1 MIEFLRHIHSWRR
14 SVFLGKIIVLA
25 GNVGAG
31 KSTIASAIS
40 EGLGFS
46 IHYESVSDNPFLED
60 FYYDQKR
67 WSYHLQTYFLFHRYC
82 SLKQA
87 EEKDNTV
94 FDRSIYEDREIFAR
108 NLFETGK
115 MSQREFAAYVT
126 MFDSMIKYLKKPD
139 LLVYIDA
146 DVDTILSRIRRRGRQ
161 METAVPIAYWEQ
173 LDRLY
178 SQWIEE
184 YDLSPVYKID
194 ARSVDIVIN
203 PEKTER
209 IIGEI
214 KRIL

>member
-1 MIEFLRHIHSWRR
+1 MKVGR
-14 SVFLGKIIVLA
+14 IIVLA

-31 KSTIASAIS
+31 KSTVASAIA
-40 EGLGFS
+40 EGLGFN

-67 WSYHLQTYFLFHRYC
+67 WSYHLQTYFLYHRYC
-82 SLKQA
+82 SLKEA
-87 EEKDNTV
+87 EKNEDTV
-94 FDRSIYEDREIFAR
+94 FDRSIYEDKEIFAR
-108 NLFETGK
+108 NLFATGK
-115 MSQREFAAYVT
+115 MSEREFSAYAT

-146 DVDTILSRIRRRGRQ
+146 DVDTILARIRRRGRQ

-178 SQWIEE
+178 TSWIRE
-184 YDLSPVYKID
+184 YDLSPIYTID

-203 PEKTER
+203 PEKAER
-209 IIGEI
+209 ITKEI
-214 KRIL
+214 KGLL

>member
-1 MIEFLRHIHSWRR
+1 MKVGR
-14 SVFLGKIIVLA
+14 IIVLA

-31 KSTIASAIS
+31 KSTVASAIA
-40 EGLGFS
+40 EGLGFN

-67 WSYHLQTYFLFHRYC
+67 WSYHLQTYFLYHRYC
-82 SLKQA
+82 SLKEA
-87 EEKDNTV
+87 EKNEDTV
-94 FDRSIYEDREIFAR
+94 FDRSIYEDKEIFAR
-108 NLFETGK
+108 NLFATGK
-115 MSQREFAAYVT
+115 MSEREFSAYAT

-146 DVDTILSRIRRRGRQ
+146 DVDTILARIRRRGRQ

-178 SQWIEE
+178 TSWIRE
-184 YDLSPVYKID
+184 YDLSPIYTID

-203 PEKTER
+203 PEKAER
-209 IIGEI
+209 ITKEI
-214 KRIL
+214 KDLL

>member
-1 MIEFLRHIHSWRR
+1 MGR
-14 SVFLGKIIVLA
+14 IIVLA

-31 KSTIASAIS
+31 KSTVASAIA
-40 EGLGFS
+40 EGLGFN

-67 WSYHLQTYFLFHRYC
+67 WSYHLQTYFLYHRYC
-82 SLKQA
+82 SLKEA
-87 EEKDNTV
+87 EKNEDTV
-94 FDRSIYEDREIFAR
+94 FDRSIYEDKEIFAR
-108 NLFETGK
+108 NLFATGK
-115 MSQREFAAYVT
+115 MSEREFSAYAT

-146 DVDTILSRIRRRGRQ
+146 DVDTILARIRRRGRQ

-178 SQWIEE
+178 TSWIRE
-184 YDLSPVYKID
+184 YDLSPIYTID

-203 PEKTER
+203 PEKAER
-209 IIGEI
+209 ITKEI
-214 KRIL
+214 KGLL

>member
-1 MIEFLRHIHSWRR
+1 M
-14 SVFLGKIIVLA
+14 LA

-31 KSTIASAIS
+31 KSTVASAIA
-40 EGLGFS
+40 EGLGFN

-67 WSYHLQTYFLFHRYC
+67 WSYHLQTYFLYHRYC
-82 SLKQA
+82 SLKEA
-87 EEKDNTV
+87 EKNEDTV
-94 FDRSIYEDREIFAR
+94 FDRSIYEDKEIFAR
-108 NLFETGK
+108 NLFATGK
-115 MSQREFAAYVT
+115 MSEREFSAYAT

-146 DVDTILSRIRRRGRQ
+146 DVDTILARIRRRGRQ

-178 SQWIEE
+178 TSWIRE
-184 YDLSPVYKID
+184 YDLSPIYTID

-203 PEKTER
+203 PEKAER
-209 IIGEI
+209 ITKEI
-214 KRIL
+214 KGLL